1 MASHV
6 RVTIAWQKSPLVTVL
21 RIVSVRFVP
30 QHASRAVGSSKFQ
43 DAPHSTV
50 LLVAHVST
58 GGVVSVIVT
67 V

>member
-6 RVTIAWQKSPLVTVL
+6 RVTIAWQKSPFVTVF
-21 RIVSVRFVP
+21 RIVSVRFGP
-30 QHASRAVGSSKFQ
+30 QQPSRAVGSSKLHA
-43 DAPHSTV
+43 APHSTV
-50 LLVAHVST
+50 LFVAQVNT